1 MDWADEIEIKIADEY
16 GSHGAVLAADAD
28 GMIAAALRKAKADGE
43 ASGERKGRADGMR
56 EAAELAKGVKW
67 EPGQNS
73 TENARKI
80 IQEIVTDTGKKISEE
95 LLARASQI
103 EKGQT

>member
-1 MDWADEIEIKIADEY
+1 MDWADEIEINIADEY

-43 ASGERKGRADGMR
+43 IAGQLIGLRFAVQYPHL
-56 EAAELAKGVKW
+56 AAERIETV
-67 EPGQNS
+67 N
-73 TENARKI
+73 T
-80 IQEIVTDTGKKISEE
+80 
-95 LLARASQI
+95 RASQI

>member
-43 ASGERKGRADGMR
+43 ASGERKGRASGMR
-56 EAAELAKGVKW
+56 EAADMMQEWPAKYQPDRAGLY
-67 EPGQNS
+67 
-73 TENARKI
+73 I
-80 IQEIVTDTGKKISEE
+80 
-95 LLARASQI
+95 RASQI